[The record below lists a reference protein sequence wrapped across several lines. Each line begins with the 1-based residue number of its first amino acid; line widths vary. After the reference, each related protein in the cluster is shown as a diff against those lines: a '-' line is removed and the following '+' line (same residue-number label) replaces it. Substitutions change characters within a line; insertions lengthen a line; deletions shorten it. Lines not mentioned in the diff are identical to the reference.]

1 MGVIEFDADGSTD
14 NNMQYIVQELQLYA
28 SNCTSQ
34 HIDHYR
40 TSLCP
45 SQPTCGINFS
55 LVCLAFMAF
64 CESNASYLCKPM
76 PMYLAVC
83 LRTPPTHVAVEHHA
97 LHVLHVA
104 CFTCTVWH

>member
-1 MGVIEFDADGSTD
+1 MQVTALLSTL
-14 NNMQYIVQELQLYA
+14 ITTEHPCAHHSLHVAL
-28 SNCTSQ
+28 
-34 HIDHYR
+34 
-40 TSLCP
+40 TSLWFALP
-45 SQPTCGINFS
+45 SWLSVRVMHLTY
-55 LVCLAFMAF
+55 V
-64 CESNASYLCKPM
+64 KPM